1 MRANLRQ
8 FHFVYVTTCMVTCNY
23 YIGLHST
30 DNLDDGYIGSGT
42 RLWHS
47 IKKYG
52 KESHNCEILEM
63 FDSRKEAVDYEK
75 FIVTWDLIQQDK
87 TCMNLAPGGEGGD
100 KISNHPNRNQI
111 LASKN
116 YDWMKTEEYK
126 LKMREALRAKTPER
140 LLHLQTQQ
148 HHMMELRRK
157 NGYIVSI
164 ETRKKIS
171 ENSRSGMN
179 DVRRK
184 ISKSLTGRKNPA
196 HSEFQ
201 KTRFQD
207 KRNHPKTRHLILVS
221 PLGKIHEFYGNLEL
235 DKFCHLNKISRPR
248 LIKFQGTEVEKF
260 SGCIGKTIQEKL
272 DNTVGWKLK

>member
-1 MRANLRQ
+1 MRASLRQ

-30 DNLDDGYIGSGT
+30 DNLSDGYIGSGQ

-47 IKKYG
+47 IKKHG
-52 KESHNCEILEM
+52 KDSHECEILEM
-63 FDSRKEAVDYEK
+63 FNSRKEAVDYEK

-100 KISNHPNRNQI
+100 KISNHPNRDQI

-116 YDWMKTEEYK
+116 YDWMKSEEYR
-126 LKMREALRAKTPER
+126 LKMSNTLKLPEHLLR
-140 LLHLQTQQ
+140 LQAQQ

-157 NGYIVSI
+157 NGYNHLI

-171 ENSRSGMN
+171 EHSGSSRS
-179 DVRRK
+179 DVRLK
-184 ISKSLTGRKNPA
+184 ISKSLTGRKNPV

-207 KRNHPKTRHLILVS
+207 IRNHPKTKHLMLVS
-221 PLGKIHEFYGNLEL
+221 PIGKTHEFYGSVEL
-235 DKFCHLNKISRPR
+235 DMFCHLNKISRPR
-248 LIKFQGTEVEKF
+248 LVKFQGTEVPKF
-260 SGCIGKTIQEKL
+260 NGCIGKAIQEKL
-272 DNTVGWKLK
+272 DNTIKWKLK

>member
-30 DNLDDGYIGSGT
+30 DNLLDGYIGSGQ

-47 IKKYG
+47 IKKHG
-52 KESHNCEILEM
+52 KEFHKCEILEM
-63 FDSRKEAVDYEK
+63 FNSRKEAVDYEK
-75 FIVTWDLIQQDK
+75 FIVTWELIQQDK

-116 YDWMKTEEYK
+116 YDWAKTEEHH
-126 LKMREALRAKTPER
+126 LKMSEALRAKTPER
-140 LLHLQTQQ
+140 LLFLQAQQ

-157 NGYIVSI
+157 NGYNHSI

-171 ENSRSGMN
+171 EHSGSSRS
-179 DVRRK
+179 DVRLK
-184 ISKSLTGRKNPA
+184 ISKSLTGRKNLV

-207 KRNHPKTRHLILVS
+207 IRNHPKTKHLILVS
-221 PLGKIHEFYGNLEL
+221 PIGEIHEFYGSDAINDFCKTAKLSIQRLSKFKGTNVPVL
-235 DKFCHLNKISRPR
+235 DGLGPK
-248 LIKFQGTEVEKF
+248 EKANN
-260 SGCIGKTIQEKL
+260 TI
-272 DNTVGWKLK
+272 GWKLL